1 MTIFIATVVVLLVL
15 AFWLLFIAVARDNR
29 VLTREPSEFELAAR
43 RFNDSMVQVQ
53 LAFADALTPALRRA
67 TEAINGWNRAWAGEI
82 KEFEAKHGPR
92 PEGVPFL
99 EWVESVEQNQES
111 RPE

>member
-1 MTIFIATVVVLLVL
+1 MTIFIAVVVVLLLL
-15 AFWLLFIAVARDNR
+15 AFWLLFMASARDNR

-43 RFNDSMVQVQ
+43 RFSESMQEMQ
-53 LAFADALTPALRRA
+53 RAFAVALTPTLKEA
-67 TEAINGWNRAWAGEI
+67 TRAINKWNEAWAGEI

-99 EWVESVEQNQES
+99 EWAESVEQNQES
-111 RPE
+111 KP